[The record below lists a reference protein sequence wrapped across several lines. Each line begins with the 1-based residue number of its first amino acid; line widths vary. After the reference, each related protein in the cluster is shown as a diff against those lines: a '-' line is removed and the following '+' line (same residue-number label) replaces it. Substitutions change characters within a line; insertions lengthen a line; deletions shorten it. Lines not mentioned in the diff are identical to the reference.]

1 MQRYIDE
8 FAPATSYS
16 KIVEISSK
24 LDKLGDNPDFFKVL
38 DLYGEFSKHSNYLG
52 LNNSLLKEIETLK
65 QRFKQ
70 FIS

>member
-8 FAPATSYS
+8 IAPATSYS

-24 LDKLGDNPDFFKVL
+24 LDKLGDNPEFFKVL
-38 DLYGEFSKHSNYLG
+38 DLYGEFSKHANYLG
-52 LNNSLLKEIETLK
+52 LNNNLLEEIETLK

-70 FIS
+70 FM